1 MAVFVDFNYDS
12 MIFYFENFIG
22 RGHITQKRSR
32 NAKLIMYVSFWDYGT
47 PTKKNPNIKNSV
59 SLLNDLPHFNPPYP
73 IVHCRVLS
81 FSEKYEH

>member
-32 NAKLIMYVSFWDYGT
+32 NAKLIMYLFEIMALQL
-47 PTKKNPNIKNSV
+47 KKTQILK
-59 SLLNDLPHFNPPYP
+59 
-73 IVHCRVLS
+73 IQ
-81 FSEKYEH
+81 

>member
-1 MAVFVDFNYDS
+1 MAVFVDFDYDS

-22 RGHITQKRSR
+22 RGHITQKTSR
-32 NAKLIMYVSFWDYGT
+32 NAKLIMYLLEIMAIQL
-47 PTKKNPNIKNSV
+47 KKTNIKNSV
-59 SLLNDLPHFNPPYP
+59 SLLNDMPLFNPPCP